1 MDTKSCVPSSSNFNA
16 ATFANMRVSER
27 HMGKSMDSCS
37 TAVALE
43 VYDKLA
49 NVMDYQTV
57 RGSIIDVLGR
67 HQRIVKIYA
76 GRSEFWA
83 KIITMVDSMT
93 FHRRAYGA
101 TMGPGSPSMAE
112 THGKG
117 MELQN
122 SM

>member
-1 MDTKSCVPSSSNFNA
+1 
-16 ATFANMRVSER
+16 
-27 HMGKSMDSCS
+27 MDSFS
-37 TAVALE
+37 TAIALE

-49 NVMDYQTV
+49 NVIDYQTG
-57 RGSIIDVLGR
+57 RGSMIDVLGR

-76 GRSEFWA
+76 SRSEFWA

-101 TMGPGSPSMAE
+101 TVGPGSPSMAE

-117 MELQN
+117 MELHN
-122 SM
+122 SI